1 MAQNNSVSPK
11 QVRVSV
17 GIPAYNEEKTI
28 AQLLNAILNQPMK
41 EILLKEIIV
50 DVSGSTD
57 STEAKVIEIAQVDSR
72 VKLISKKERSG
83 KASALN
89 AILQRATG
97 DVVLFIDGDVI
108 LGKDS
113 ISILI
118 RPLLHDKKIGISS
131 GNVMPIEGEG
141 GIFTFASHFVR
152 ELHHEL
158 CCYLISRGLVP
169 KVDGTFYAIR
179 KKILKRFPLYVIS
192 DDEYASW
199 RAQSKGYKIVYTPE
213 AVVYTEDPS
222 SLQDIIEWQR
232 RIMVGQLYIKKHFGY
247 SVPTMKASVILP
259 SFIKLIKKHRKRIP
273 HILTLIFLGGLSYL
287 LALIMLLRN
296 EIPYAY

>member
-1 MAQNNSVSPK
+1 MAQNNSTSPK

-28 AQLLNAILNQPMK
+28 AQLLNPILSQTME

-50 DVSGSTD
+50 DASGSTD
-57 STEAKVIEIAQVDSR
+57 NTEAKVMEIAHVDSR
-72 VKLISKKERSG
+72 IKLISKKERSG
-83 KASALN
+83 KAAALN
-89 AILQRATG
+89 AILRRTTG

-113 ISILI
+113 IPILL
-118 RPLLHDKKIGISS
+118 RPLLHNKGIGISS
-131 GNVMPIEGEG
+131 GNVMPIKEER
-141 GIFTFASHFVR
+141 GIFTFVSHFVR

-158 CCYLISRGLVP
+158 CCYLIRRGLVP

-179 KKILKRFPLYVIS
+179 KKILRHFPLHVIS

-199 RAQSKGYKIVYTPE
+199 RAQKKGYKIAYTPG

-222 SLQDIIEWQR
+222 SFRDIIKWQR
-232 RIMVGQLYIKKHFGY
+232 RIMVGQLYMKKQFGY
-247 SVPTMKASVILP
+247 SVPTMKASVVLP
-259 SFIKLIKKHRKRIP
+259 SLIKLVKKHRKRIP
-273 HILTLIFLGGLSYL
+273 HILMLIFLGGLSYL
-287 LALIMLLRN
+287 LALIMMLRN

>member
-1 MAQNNSVSPK
+1 MSPK

-28 AQLLNAILNQPMK
+28 AQLLNAILNHPMND
-41 EILLKEIIV
+41 ILLKEIIV
-50 DVSGSTD
+50 DASGSTD
-57 STEAKVIEIAQVDSR
+57 NTEAKVIKIAHADSR

-89 AILQRATG
+89 AILRRATG

-108 LGKDS
+108 LGRDS
-113 ISILI
+113 IPILM
-118 RPLLHDKKIGISS
+118 RPLLHDQGIGISS
-131 GNVMPIEGEG
+131 GNVMPIKGERG
-141 GIFTFASHFVR
+141 VFTFASHFIR

-158 CCYLISRGLVP
+158 CCCLISRGLVP
-169 KVDGTFYAIR
+169 KVNGTFYAIR
-179 KKILKRFPLYVIS
+179 KKILNHFPLYVIS

-199 RAQSKGYKIVYTPE
+199 RAQSKGYKIAYTPG
-213 AVVYTEDPS
+213 AVAYTEDPS
-222 SLQDIIEWQR
+222 SFQDIIKWQR

-247 SVPTMKASVILP
+247 PVPTMKASVILP
-259 SFIKLIKKHRKRIP
+259 SFIKLIKKHRKRVL

-296 EIPYAY
+296 EIPYVY